1 MSAKTVCPN
10 MNSPEWKSLVEMT
23 GDFNDA
29 YAMWEQNE
37 YDYPSDVILDVE
49 MNRAAGLDS
58 NIAISPRTLESKRK
72 LDNARE
78 VLEKRVAG
86 MKRNPHNNDNDF
98 QDIADIE
105 AIIHDIA
112 NLDTAY
118 AVQSYV
124 DTVASMAAAAMTQ
137 LENIKSGKREP
148 TLKQLYRIR
157 ELESLL
163 ELVSELLPELEAGGP
178 EFADAVHKAKIIIAD
193 KSLISKER
201 LFQQR
206 RLLTKEYAPRVG
218 VIDAFYRE
226 KAEREFN
233 EKERKDYNSKEEVE
247 KAREAYITQ
256 YMIDTADKRKAE
268 TEQHTMDVF
277 SKIEDIAGIETTLI
291 NPKDLDSEVIKYATE
306 ILDRIDVSI
315 REEVMEEARVISD
328 LRDKYVEYVK
338 GSVESTKNPEK
349 LYDPILE
356 KDEDGNLTG
365 RYINPESPN
374 GQYAELRRNY
384 LGTPVMTLYTHL
396 LDKQEERDAS
406 LPKRSRLGYNL
417 PRKNKTVLE
426 RVQAKGTGAITETIT
441 DIYKLKD
448 TDELGELE
456 EIDEATGQKIVM
468 TSESGKVVRF
478 VPVHYRSKTRVTL
491 EDMSYDVATLAV
503 IDQKNVANF
512 REKTEAAI
520 TLNTLMDVV
529 AGSEVTQKE
538 GLKTLVKKVR
548 KKITGEE
555 TSEAL
560 TSGEGSNVHRALDN
574 IIQGRIYGVGIEG
587 SKELAHR
594 TNQVKRFSSFLNIG
608 GNVFS
613 AGANFLQGSL
623 ASWIESF
630 GGKSGLFSAK
640 NRLNGAK
647 KYDADVKEMILDTN
661 RSVPQSKTNL
671 FLTLYNQNEDF
682 NPLRHEFGKTNAA
695 ARFGEPGVLYLPQ
708 GITERAIQAMLMY
721 SIMDNVK
728 VKNSD
733 GKFIKIKDGVAT
745 VVETREEASGY
756 DEAYEVKDGQLVKH
770 PDAASTERTP
780 DFSQESR
787 FIISNLFS
795 RTSRDLFGNYNG
807 ENKSIF
813 KRTIIGNLV
822 QHMRDWFLPGIMKR
836 YKGAGAWKTKY
847 GEETIAGSR
856 YNREV
861 GELERGTYIEVIR
874 FFSNLIQ
881 NFKTMKMKAVGHT
894 YNQTTQKERRAFK
907 RVLAEWSLILGAL
920 MLANLMDDDDEDP
933 VMAYFSRRMYQEF
946 GLYSNPIELLKMTE
960 SPMISAGLLRDTLEV
975 GYQATFGGP
984 TAEYTSGNRK
994 GDSKL
999 WKEVSDVVPL
1009 MKQLNKNVK
1018 DQYSFLTR

>member
-1 MSAKTVCPN
+1 
-10 MNSPEWKSLVEMT
+10 MNGPHWKALVEMT

-29 YAMWEQNE
+29 YAIWEKND
-37 YDYPSDVILDVE
+37 YDFPADVLLEVELDMSEDIGV
-49 MNRAAGLDS
+49 
-58 NIAISPRTLESKRK
+58 NIEISPRTLESKKK

-78 VLEKRVAG
+78 ILEKRVSG
-86 MKRNPHNNDNDF
+86 MKRNPHNTDSDF

-105 AIIHDIA
+105 AIIHNIA

-137 LENIKSGKREP
+137 LENIKSGKKTP

-178 EFADAVHKAKIIIAD
+178 DFVDAVQKAKIIIAD
-193 KSLISKER
+193 KSRISKER

-206 RLLTKEYAPRVG
+206 RLLTKEWSPRVG
-218 VIDAFYRE
+218 KIDAFYRD
-226 KAEREFN
+226 KANREFDQN
-233 EKERKDYNSKEEVE
+233 ERKNYNGKEEIE
-247 KAREAYITQ
+247 KARDAYINQ

-268 TEQHTMDVF
+268 TEQYTLDVF
-277 SKIEDIAGIETTLI
+277 SKIDDIAGIETTLI
-291 NPKDLDSEVIKYATE
+291 NPKDLDSEVIQYATE
-306 ILDRIDVSI
+306 ILDRLDVSI
-315 REEVMEEARVISD
+315 REEVMEEARVVSK
-328 LRDKYVEYVK
+328 LRDSYVEYVK
-338 GSVESTKNPEK
+338 GSVESVANPEK

-365 RYINPESPN
+365 KYISPESPN
-374 GQYAELRRNY
+374 GQYAELRRQY
-384 LGTPVMTLYTHL
+384 LGTPVMTMYTHL
-396 LDKQEERDAS
+396 MNKQEERDAS
-406 LPKRSRLGYNL
+406 VPLRSRLGYNL
-417 PRKNKTVLE
+417 PRKNKTALE
-426 RVQAKGTGAITETIT
+426 RLQSQGTGAITNTLT

-456 EIDEATGQKIVM
+456 ELDEATGEKIVM

-478 VPVHYRSKTRVTL
+478 VPVHYRSKTRVSV
-491 EDMSYDVATLAV
+491 EDMSFDVATLAV

-512 REKTEAAI
+512 REKSEAAI

-538 GLKTLVKKVR
+538 GMSTLVKKV
-548 KKITGEE
+548 KAKMTGKE

-574 IIQGRIYGVGIEG
+574 IIQGRIYGIGIEG

-594 TNQVKRFSSFLNIG
+594 TNQIKRFSSFLNIG
-608 GNVFS
+608 SNVFS

-630 GGKSGLFSAK
+630 GGKTGLFSAK
-640 NRLNGAK
+640 NRLNGAR

-671 FLTLYNQNEDF
+671 FLALYNQNEDF

-695 ARFGEPGVLYLPQ
+695 SRFGEPGILYLPQ
-708 GITERAIQAMLMY
+708 SITERAIQAMLMY

-745 VVETREEASGY
+745 VVETRDEASGY
-756 DEAYEVKDGQLVKH
+756 DEAYTVEDGQLVKH
-770 PDAASTERTP
+770 EAAASTERTP
-780 DFSQESR
+780 DFSAESR
-787 FIISNLFS
+787 FIVSNLFS

-836 YKGAGAWKTKY
+836 YKGAGDWKTKY
-847 GEETIAGSR
+847 GEEKSKNAR

-881 NFKTMKMKAVGHT
+881 NFKTMKMQAIGHT

-960 SPMISAGLLRDTLEV
+960 SPMISAGLLRDTLEI

-984 TAEYTSGNRK
+984 TAEYKSGNRK

-999 WKEVSDVVPL
+999 WKEISDVVPL

-1018 DQYSFLTR
+1018 GQYSFLTR